1 MAVET
6 GVVRLSRRSR
16 GTGRVSTEGAV
27 NSGNTAVLKTTGKL
41 ATSPR
46 GSGAATRTSVA
57 RTSARSTPGVARQTG
72 RVAVPRTTG
81 KS

>member
-16 GTGRVSTEGAV
+16 GTGRVSTDGAV
-27 NSGNTAVLKTTGKL
+27 NSGSTAVLKTAGKL
-41 ATSPR
+41 ATSSR

-57 RTSARSTPGVARQTG
+57 RTSTKSTPGVRKQTG
-72 RVAVPRTTG
+72 RVAVARTTG